1 MRKTALVSLLL
12 MVFVLFVAVPVVNE
26 VQEAKA
32 ERFLSETPLKNYSY
46 WYGLDHYPKDK
57 VEMAF
62 EVEKLVDNGMEVDA
76 ACQQVINANSDKIY
90 AETVEFFSSME
101 DDWETDTS
109 ERFAKF
115 IDYVD
120 NKQN

>member
-12 MVFVLFVAVPVVNE
+12 VVLVLFVAVPVVNE
-26 VQEAKA
+26 VQEVKA
-32 ERFLSETPLKNYSY
+32 ERVLSETPLKNYSY

-57 VEMAF
+57 VEMAL
-62 EVEKLVDNGMEVDA
+62 EVEKLIDNGMEVDA

>member
-12 MVFVLFVAVPVVNE
+12 VVLVLFVAVPVVNE
-26 VQEAKA
+26 VQEVKA
-32 ERFLSETPLKNYSY
+32 ERVLSETPLKNYSY

-62 EVEKLVDNGMEVDA
+62 EVEKLIDNGMEVDA

-109 ERFAKF
+109 ERFAQF

>member
-12 MVFVLFVAVPVVNE
+12 VVLVLFVAVPVVNE
-26 VQEAKA
+26 VQEVKA
-32 ERFLSETPLKNYSY
+32 ERVLSETPLKNYSY

-57 VEMAF
+57 VEMAL
-62 EVEKLVDNGMEVDA
+62 EVEKLIDNGMEVDA

-109 ERFAKF
+109 ERFAQF